1 MENKIVKADPKY
13 RKQIIRMVFLV
24 LIAGFILLRFAIRI
38 FDSYLTAQHPETSL
52 TIVSYTLAALFIIPA
67 ILSLI
72 MLHIGRKTIK
82 QRCFP
87 PEGLKVLKDTPL
99 LLDEDAVKRGKLMFG
114 FAIAIMLLCVAGIYL
129 AISIVGT
136 LA

>member
-13 RKQIIRMVFLV
+13 RKRIIRMVFLV

-38 FDSYLTAQHPETSL
+38 FDYYLTAQNPETSL
-52 TIVSYTLAALFIIPA
+52 MIVSYTLATLFIIPA
-67 ILSLI
+67 ILSI
-72 MLHIGRKTIK
+72 VMLRIGSKTIK

-87 PEGLKVLKDTPL
+87 PEGLKVFKDTPQ
-99 LLDEDAVKRGKLMFG
+99 LLDEDAIKRGKIMVG
-114 FAIAIMLLCVAGIYL
+114 FAISIMLLCMAGTYL
-129 AISIVGT
+129 AITCVRT